1 METPNRMS
9 VRFLSPSETAR
20 RLGVGVRAL
29 RLYERRGL
37 VSPGRTQ
44 AGWRVYGPSEIE
56 RLHQVLTLKSL
67 GLSLARITQLL
78 AGRVADLPALLALQE
93 DVLTARINDLQRAR
107 KSVQAARAK
116 ISRDGRLSLED
127 LIDLVRETTMSAM
140 DETRLAASAHQVL
153 RDAID
158 PRLPGLYR
166 GKVRDNYD
174 LPDGRRILVTSD
186 RLSAFDRV
194 LCCIPFKGQVLNG
207 VARWAFEQTA
217 DLCPNHVLD
226 YPDPNIVVGRRLE
239 ILPVEIVVRGY
250 LAGTTG
256 TSILTQYR
264 TGRREMYGHRLP
276 DGIRENEKLPHP
288 IITPTTKAA
297 DGAHDAPLTADEI
310 LARGLLSEARWRQV
324 SETAL
329 ALFARGQALAAERD
343 LILAD
348 TKYEFGIDAEGA
360 IRLADE
366 IHTPDS
372 SRYWRA
378 DTYSK
383 RLPAGEAPDSFD
395 KDVIRSWV
403 AARCDPYK
411 DDVPEIPPELIWKTA
426 LTYVEAHERITGR
439 AFEPPGPTPPVQERV
454 LAALGDFHAR

>member
-1 METPNRMS
+1 MS
-9 VRFLSPSETAR
+9 QRFLSPNETAR

-29 RLYERRGL
+29 RLYERMGL
-37 VSPGRTQ
+37 VGPARTA
-44 AGWRVYGPSEIE
+44 AGWRVYGPAEIE

-67 GLSLARITQLL
+67 GLPLARIAQLL
-78 AGRVADLPALLALQE
+78 DGRGADLASLLALQE
-93 DVLTARINDLQRAR
+93 DVLTTRIADLQRAR
-107 KSVQAARAK
+107 NSVQAARAK
-116 ISRDGRLSLED
+116 IARDNRLSLDD
-127 LIDLVRETTMSAM
+127 LIHLVRETTMSAI
-140 DETRLAASAHQVL
+140 DEARLQASAHQVL

-158 PRLPGLYR
+158 PALPGLYR

-207 VARWAFEQTA
+207 VARWAFEHTA
-217 DLCPNHVLD
+217 DICPNHVLD
-226 YPDPNIVVGRRLE
+226 YPDPNVVVGRRLQ

-250 LAGTTG
+250 LAGTTS
-256 TSILTQYR
+256 TSILTMYR
-264 TGRREMYGHRLP
+264 AGRRQMYGQRLP
-276 DGIRENEKLPHP
+276 DGLADNQALETP
-288 IITPTTKAA
+288 IITPTSKAA
-297 DGAHDAPLTADEI
+297 DGAHDEPLTPGEI
-310 LARGLLSEARWRQV
+310 LARGLLSEAQWRQV

-329 ALFARGQALAAERD
+329 ALFARGQALAAERG

-348 TKYEFGIDAEGA
+348 TKYEFGIDAEGTL
-360 IRLADE
+360 RLADE

-378 DTYSK
+378 DTYPQ
-383 RLPAGEAPDSFD
+383 RLAAGEPPDSFD
-395 KDVIRSWV
+395 KDVIRAWV

-439 AFEPPGPTPPVQERV
+439 AFEPPRPAPPVQERV
-454 LAALGDFHAR
+454 LAALGELQGR